1 MAVTATQ
8 VQNLYLAYFGRPAEP
23 AGLSYWTA
31 QADATVDQISAAFA
45 QQPEYTNTYGGLTRS
60 QTINQLYQNL
70 FGRAAASD
78 ELTYWQNSTD
88 ITVDRLALALTNGA
102 TGTDR
107 LLLDSKIQ
115 YVSALTSTAP
125 AATSATDVTA
135 AYTSAATPVT
145 INGTAYTSLSNY
157 LSTGGTSANAATYYA
172 AAAVVQNATFKPVFV
187 AAAATAANGETKIA
201 SNSAVNFV
209 ENTAGTITLKGA
221 DTGSIAVTG
230 ADLTALTLTGTV
242 AGNAAIGVSTDA
254 TTNAIANLT
263 VSLASTDSTAA
274 NQVATLTLGTLTDLT
289 TVDGSASSVGLNIGT
304 SSAHVSLANLT
315 TLTTGSGADTLFVD
329 TGSNSGSTTAAAL
342 TINTG
347 AGADKIT
354 STVND
359 GALTINAGDGADT
372 ITATTAGKAA
382 LTINAGAGND
392 VVDLTATATAGVT
405 AAHVTSITLGAGND
419 TLNVLSLANLNGTF
433 TTANATEIAAANTA
447 ISQDL
452 VKVTD
457 FSGTQDKMVLTTGGA
472 SFVALD
478 NTQLGNVQGAATLA
492 EAVAAAAS
500 IIGSATFDG
509 QTAAA
514 AHSTSFAFGGNTYV
528 FVNDANTVVGNGD
541 GLIELTGFTGTLSS
555 SNFATA

>member
-115 YVSALTSTAP
+115 YVSALTTTAP
-125 AATSATDVTA
+125 AATSAADVTA
-135 AYTSAATPVT
+135 AYTNAATPVV
-145 INGTAYTSLSNY
+145 INGTSYASLAAYEAAV
-157 LSTGGTSANAATYYA
+157 TSANPATYYA

-187 AAAATAANGETKIA
+187 ATTATAANGETKIA
-201 SNSAVNFV
+201 AGSAVNFV

-221 DTGSIAVTG
+221 DAGSIAVTG

-263 VSLASTDSTAA
+263 VSLASTSTTAA
-274 NQVATLTLGTLTDLT
+274 DQVATLTLGTLTDLT
-289 TVDGSASSVGLNIGT
+289 TVDGSASSVGLNIGAT
-304 SSAHVSLANLT
+304 GAGNAVSLANLT
-315 TLTTGSGADTLFVD
+315 SLTTGSGADTLFVD

-392 VVDLTATATAGVT
+392 IVDLTATATASVT
-405 AAHVTSITLGAGND
+405 AAHVASITLGAGND

-433 TTANATEIAAANTA
+433 TTGNATEIAAANTA

-457 FSGTQDKMVLTTGGA
+457 FSGTQDKMVLTTGNA
-472 SFVALD
+472 TFVALD
-478 NTQLGNVQGAATLA
+478 NTQLGTVQGAATLA

-500 IIGSATFDG
+500 AITAT
-509 QTAAA
+509 
-514 AHSTSFAFGGNTYV
+514 HSTSFAFGGNTYV
-528 FVNDANTVVGNGD
+528 FVNDATAGVSSGD

-555 SNFATA
+555 ANFATA

>member
-78 ELTYWQNSTD
+78 ELTYWQNSND

-115 YVSALTSTAP
+115 YVSALTTTAP
-125 AATSATDVTA
+125 AATSAADVTA
-135 AYTSAATPVT
+135 AYTNAGTPVV
-145 INGTAYTSLSNY
+145 INGTSYADLAAYQTAPGS
-157 LSTGGTSANAATYYA
+157 SANLATYYA

-187 AAAATAANGETKIA
+187 ATTATAANGETKIA
-201 SNSAVNFV
+201 AGSAVNFV

-221 DTGSIAVTG
+221 DAGSIAVTG

-263 VSLASTDSTAA
+263 VSLASTSTTAA
-274 NQVATLTLGTLTDLT
+274 DQVATLTLGTLTDLT
-289 TVDGSASSVGLNIGT
+289 TVDGSASSVGLNIGAT
-304 SSAHVSLANLT
+304 GAGNAVSLANLT
-315 TLTTGSGADTLFVD
+315 SLTTGSGADTLFVD

-392 VVDLTATATAGVT
+392 IVDLTATATAGVT
-405 AAHVTSITLGAGND
+405 AAHVASITLGAGND

-478 NTQLGNVQGAATLA
+478 NTQLGTVQGAATLA

-500 IIGSATFDG
+500 AI
-509 QTAAA
+509 TAS
-514 AHSTSFAFGGNTYV
+514 HSTSFAFGGNTYV
-528 FVNDANTVVGNGD
+528 FVNDSAAAVTSGD

-555 SNFATA
+555 ANFATA

>member
-115 YVSALTSTAP
+115 YVSALTTTAP
-125 AATSATDVTA
+125 AATSAADVTA

-145 INGTAYTSLSNY
+145 INGTAYTSLADYQDKAGS
-157 LSTGGTSANAATYYA
+157 SANLASYYA
-172 AAAVVQNATFKPVFV
+172 AAAVVQGATFKPVFV
-187 AAAATAANGETKIA
+187 ASTATTVANGETKIA
-201 SNSAVNFV
+201 SGSAVNFV

-221 DTGSIAVTG
+221 DTGSVAVTG

-254 TTNAIANLT
+254 TTNAITNLT

-274 NQVATLTLGTLTDLT
+274 NQVATLTFSTLTDLT
-289 TVDGSASSVGLNIGT
+289 TVDGSASSVGLNIG
-304 SSAHVSLANLT
+304 ADGKAVSLANLA

-359 GALTINAGDGADT
+359 AALTINAGDGADT
-372 ITATTAGKAA
+372 IAVTTAGKAA
-382 LTINAGAGND
+382 LTVNAGAGND
-392 VVDLTATATAGVT
+392 VVTLTATATADVT
-405 AAHVTSITLGAGND
+405 ATHVTSITLGAGND
-419 TLNVLSLANLNGTF
+419 TLNVAGLANLNGTF
-433 TTANATEIAAANTA
+433 TTGTAAQITAANTA
-447 ISQDL
+447 IAADL

-457 FSGTQDKMVLTTGGA
+457 FSGSNDVLNLSAIKAT
-472 SFVALD
+472 FQALD
-478 NTQLGNVQGAATLA
+478 NTQAGNVTSAATLA

-500 IIGSATFDG
+500 TVGVNHA
-509 QTAAA
+509 
-514 AHSTSFAFGGNTYV
+514 TSFAFGGNTYV
-528 FVNDANTVVGNGD
+528 YVNDATAAVSSGD
-541 GLIELTGFTGTLSS
+541 GLIELTGFSGQLTSANFVGTTTP
-555 SNFATA
+555 A